1 MSMNNI
7 ILTNTASKW
16 KNALLICLNKTK
28 IASFKVRI
36 SFLPGFISSCIF
48 SKSLGN

>member
-36 SFLPGFISSCIF
+36 LSCQGLEALYLLKTF
-48 SKSLGN
+48 R